1 MGQKYSTATV
11 SYPLP
16 PDTTATE
23 MDAGQ
28 LQRALE
34 YVSRDLRRKHLNVHL
49 IVGGPA
55 LSCLLFKSAPTW
67 YAAPPPIPPT
77 TALH

>member
-1 MGQKYSTATV
+1 MGQKYSIVTTT

-67 YAAPPPIPPT
+67 YAPPPSPE
-77 TALH
+77 TAHH